1 MVKECEDVLNLTFF
15 LKCFNRSM
23 YLKAIDREFRRRD
36 NLKVKLKAQERL
48 IDFLLDEYKETYGE
62 DLRAPKQ
69 HPEIKVIRRK
79 L

>member
-1 MVKECEDVLNLTFF
+1 MFRLRFF
-15 LKCFNRSM
+15 IKCFDQSM
-23 YLKAIDREFRRRD
+23 HLKAIDRELRRRD

-48 IDFLLDEYKETYGE
+48 TDFLLDEYKETYGE

-69 HPEIKVIRRK
+69 HPGIKVIRRK

>member
-1 MVKECEDVLNLTFF
+1 MLNLTFF
-15 LKCFNRSM
+15 LKCFNQSM
-23 YLKAIDREFRRRD
+23 HLKAIDKELDKRD
-36 NLKVKLKAQERL
+36 KLRVKLNAAERL